1 MKTTTKFV
9 DKIKPEQREKRRE
22 KSSEYYTNN
31 KDRLVLKNK
40 LSYYSK
46 KYGDEL
52 VKQYVDKYGDDAVN
66 QIKTSMKH
74 FLPTISIE

>member
-1 MKTTTKFV
+1 MKTTTAFI

-31 KDRLVLKNK
+31 KDRLINKNK

-46 KYGDEL
+46 KYGDDL
-52 VKQYVDKYGDDAVN
+52 VKEYVSKYGDDAVSK
-66 QIKTSMKH
+66 IKENTKH
-74 FLPTISIE
+74 VLVNIN